1 MVELVAQW
9 SGRRSGPGGAAD
21 QATWWTGRR
30 DGPGHMVDRVTWW
43 TRWRGRPG
51 DVVDRVVWWSRQHG
65 GAGITV
71 DWAVWW
77 VGREMAWDAQQ
88 GRVPSRE
95 LRCGDAQGPDGVRRA
110 LCCFRAAHTRG
121 PGSAEML
128 ERCCLVPPSAHPW
141 DAGSAAPGF
150 QSMSPGLTRV
160 RHSVQAV

>member
-1 MVELVAQW
+1 MDW
-9 SGRRSGPGGAAD
+9 
-21 QATWWTGRR
+21 
-30 DGPGHMVDRVTWW
+30 VTWW

-51 DVVDRVVWWSRQHG
+51 DVVGWVTWWTRWCG
-65 GAGITV
+65 GAGSTV

-77 VGREMAWDAQQ
+77 IRRGEMACDAQR

-110 LCCFRAAHTRG
+110 LCCFHTAHTRG

-128 ERCCLVPPSAHPW
+128 ERCCLVPPSAQPW
-141 DAGSAAPGF
+141 DAGSATPRF
-150 QSMSPGLTRV
+150 QSVSPGLTQV